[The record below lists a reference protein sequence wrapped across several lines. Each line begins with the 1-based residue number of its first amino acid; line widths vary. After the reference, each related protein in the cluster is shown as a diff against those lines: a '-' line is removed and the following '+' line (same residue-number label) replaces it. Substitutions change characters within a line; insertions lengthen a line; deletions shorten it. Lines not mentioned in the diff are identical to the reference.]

1 MLARAVL
8 MNASKAGTGF
18 NNVVGVSGG
27 YSRIGGFAIRSLS
40 TKVPE
45 EVPDKSHIVLQDGE
59 EYRVPATEEVLE
71 MPRKFR
77 QLSNESIFEL
87 SIHGKHGAT
96 RERLVREIMRV
107 DNCSWV
113 AARDKV
119 REMNETNDQFRFVAQ
134 VPYYV
139 GVSSAFLGGFAS
151 LPLVFHKGTV
161 IWFAENIVKMDPAD
175 IPVEEMTSW
184 WTVGSFSWSYMEPL
198 LGTLSFVLLAA
209 QFMRNNMQHLEFH
222 PYSSKINSMRGN
234 RLCKLYPKYDENI
247 VREFAI
253 TDSWNR

>member
-1 MLARAVL
+1 MLALSWSPLVRATT
-8 MNASKAGTGF
+8 AR
-18 NNVVGVSGG
+18 VV
-27 YSRIGGFAIRSLS
+27 RRALA
-40 TKVPE
+40 TKVPVE
-45 EVPDKSHIVLQDGE
+45 IAEKPHVVLQDGA
-59 EYRVPATEEVLE
+59 EYRVPAPEEVTE

-77 QLSNESIFEL
+77 QLGNEAIFEL

-107 DNCSWV
+107 DQCDWV
-113 AARDKV
+113 VARQKV
-119 REMNETNDQFRFVAQ
+119 SEMNDVNDKFIPFAQ

-139 GVSSAFLGGFAS
+139 GMTSGFLGGLIS

-161 IWFAENIVKMDPAD
+161 VWFAENVVKMDPSE
-175 IPVEEMTSW
+175 IPVDEMTTW

-209 QFMRNNMQHLEFH
+209 QFSRANMQHLEFH
-222 PYSSKINSMRGN
+222 PYSSKINAMRGD
-234 RLCKLYPKYDENI
+234 RLCRLYPNYEKSI